1 MKYSLNRQVDQTTED
16 SSDMCV
22 FAYLD
27 GIVYE
32 ILNFTPVEI
41 EKQIFWNHFL
51 LAGALQKLKCK

>member
-1 MKYSLNRQVDQTTED
+1 
-16 SSDMCV
+16 MCV